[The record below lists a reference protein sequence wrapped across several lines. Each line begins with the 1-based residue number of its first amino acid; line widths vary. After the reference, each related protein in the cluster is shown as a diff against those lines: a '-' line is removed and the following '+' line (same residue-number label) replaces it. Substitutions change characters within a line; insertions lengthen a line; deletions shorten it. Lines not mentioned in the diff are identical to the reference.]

1 MNRRCDLK
9 KGLAV
14 AKKEPKKPNNKK
26 VRIAL
31 DAMGGDHAPE
41 EIVKGGIAAVQ
52 GHEVEVV
59 LVGPED
65 RLEKELS
72 KSGYSGNG
80 ISIVDATEVI
90 EMGDSPVSAVKQKR
104 DSSIVVGIDLLKSKE
119 VSAFVSAGNTG
130 AVVTAA
136 TLTLGKKKGVHRP
149 ALAAVFPF
157 PAGPILCLDI
167 GANSECKPEMLVQ
180 FAYMGSIY
188 MEKIFKIEHPRIA
201 LLSNGEEESKGSP
214 SVQKAHKLLKKA
226 KINFIGN
233 VEGRDLSKGVADVL
247 VTDGFTGN
255 VLLKMGE
262 GLGEML
268 LHSLWEAVDGN
279 PKLNEAVNVLGPVL
293 NSVIGTLDYTGY
305 GGAVLLGVDGI
316 VVVAH
321 GRSNAKAIA
330 NAVLKAKGVKEFGAV
345 DAIKG

>member
-1 MNRRCDLK
+1 VGK
-9 KGLAV
+9 
-14 AKKEPKKPNNKK
+14 KKEPKKQNNKNHK
-26 VRIAL
+26 KKRIVL
-31 DAMGGDHAPE
+31 DAMGGDNAPE
-41 EIVKGGIAAVQ
+41 EVVKGGIAAVKD
-52 GHEVEVV
+52 GELELV

-65 RLEKELS
+65 RLEKELA
-72 KSGYSGNG
+72 KCGYDGDK
-80 ISIVDATEVI
+80 ISIVDASEVI
-90 EMGDSPVSAVKQKR
+90 EMGDSPIWAIKNKR

-119 VSAFVSAGNTG
+119 AAAFVSAGNTG

-149 ALAAVFPF
+149 ALGAVFPF

-167 GANSECKPEMLVQ
+167 GANAECKPEMLVD
-180 FAYMGSIY
+180 FGRMGSIY
-188 MEKIFKIEHPRIA
+188 MEKIFKIEHPRVA

-214 SVQKAHKLLKKA
+214 TVQKAHKLLKKA
-226 KINFIGN
+226 KLNFIGN

-255 VLLKMGE
+255 VLLKTGE

-268 LHSLWEAVDGN
+268 LKSLWEAVDGN

-293 NSVIGTLDYTGY
+293 NSVMGTLDYTGY
-305 GGAVLLGVDGI
+305 GGAVVLGVDGI

-321 GRSNAKAIA
+321 GRSNAKAIE
-330 NAVLKAKGVKEFGAV
+330 NAVLKAQRVMEFGAV
-345 DAIKG
+345 EAIKG

>member
-1 MNRRCDLK
+1 MAK
-9 KGLAV
+9 
-14 AKKEPKKPNNKK
+14 KKEPKKTNNKK
-26 VRIAL
+26 TKIAL

-41 EIVKGGIAAVQ
+41 EIVKGAVEAEKE
-52 GHEVEVV
+52 GELEIV

-65 RLEKELS
+65 RLEKELE
-72 KSGYSGNG
+72 KCGYTGNK
-80 ISIVDATEVI
+80 ITIADASEVI
-90 EMGDSPVSAVKQKR
+90 EMGDSPVWAIKNKR
-104 DSSIVVGIDLLKSKE
+104 DSSIVVGIDLLKNKE
-119 VSAFVSAGNTG
+119 ASAFVSAGNTG

-149 ALAAVFPF
+149 ALGAVFPF

-167 GANSECKPEMLVQ
+167 GANAECKPEMLVQ
-180 FAYMGSIY
+180 FAHMGSIY
-188 MEKIFKIEHPRIA
+188 MEKIFKIEHPRVA

-214 SVQKAHKLLKKA
+214 PVQKAHKLLKKA

-255 VLLKMGE
+255 VLLKTGE

-268 LHSLWEAVDGN
+268 LHTLWEAVDGN

-305 GGAVLLGVDGI
+305 GGAVLLGVEGV

-321 GRSNAKAIA
+321 GRSNFKAIE
-330 NAVLKAKGVKEFGAV
+330 NAVLKAKRVMEFGAV
-345 DAIKG
+345 EAIRG